1 MIDTDKYEKDTRWL
15 IEQFTHAEMA
25 DEMSLLIAEVKRLRE
40 LLKGIIAE
48 VKRLR
53 ELLKDIADSSSA
65 NADYIKERI
74 KEEVIE

>member
-1 MIDTDKYEKDTRWL
+1 MIDADKYEEAFKEYPVSDYWP
-15 IEQFTHAEMA
+15 Q
-25 DEMSLLIAEVKRLRE
+25 VKRIQGHGMD
-40 LLKGIIAE
+40 LLAE

>member
-1 MIDTDKYEKDTRWL
+1 MTFEERHKALMEYQAENIMKIDAAHL
-15 IEQFTHAEMA
+15 IGFIISACELQS
-25 DEMSLLIAEVKRLRE
+25 D
-40 LLKGIIAE
+40 LLKE

-53 ELLKDIADSSSA
+53 ELLKDIAASTSA